1 MWRTGPR
8 QTVFP
13 LLHLL
18 TFFLTLPY
26 FNLLIS
32 STFSA
37 NYLISSVHLSS
48 TDLFCPRQDEGYLVH
63 AAIRGM
69 RRHSSPKLHHI
80 TWFFSCVAEAASS
93 LCFVCCCFF
102 CRWWGQ
108 CWRDYLV
115 SPTVCSSLP
124 VTQIISLWYDFKANE
139 IMLNLCWSCFLLC
152 VLPKNTPN
160 HSHHCHLLICFFKK
174 LLLLFQDFPKTSR
187 HLSFLLQQ
195 AMKTHVGAYHPHSPH
210 TVVHY
215 T

>member
-1 MWRTGPR
+1 MPWAHLHSKRVYCPNLFAFSPGFFFSLVWRTGPR
-8 QTVFP
+8 QTAFP

-37 NYLISSVHLSS
+37 NYLVSSVHLSS

-93 LCFVCCCFF
+93 LCFICCCFF
-102 CRWWGQ
+102 LSVVG
-108 CWRDYLV
+108 
-115 SPTVCSSLP
+115 TVLA
-124 VTQIISLWYDFKANE
+124 W
-139 IMLNLCWSCFLLC
+139 LLSES
-152 VLPKNTPN
+152 N
-160 HSHHCHLLICFFKK
+160 S
-174 LLLLFQDFPKTSR
+174 LLFFTC
-187 HLSFLLQQ
+187 
-195 AMKTHVGAYHPHSPH
+195 
-210 TVVHY
+210 Y
-215 T
+215 TK

>member
-1 MWRTGPR
+1 MTANVSCTQQQTMALIASGSCDVRWLEVSCAFPYVDVPAWTCSGGTSPFIYNHAMSSSALLKSLLSKSFCVFSRIFFSLVWRTGPR
-8 QTVFP
+8 QTAFP

-37 NYLISSVHLSS
+37 NYLVSSVHLSS

-63 AAIRGM
+63 ATIRGM

-93 LCFVCCCFF
+93 LCFICCCFF

-108 CWRDYLV
+108 CWCDYLV

-124 VTQIISLWYDFKANE
+124 VT
-139 IMLNLCWSCFLLC
+139 
-152 VLPKNTPN
+152 PN
-160 HSHHCHLLICFFKK
+160 NQLMIWL
-174 LLLLFQDFPKTSR
+174 
-187 HLSFLLQQ
+187 
-195 AMKTHVGAYHPHSPH
+195 
-210 TVVHY
+210 
-215 T
+215 